1 MEIII
6 IIFYVWLVVTLLLLC
21 ERVSNNIWYGTP
33 KYFLQVS
40 HMNLLGV
47 IICSIVMFLINFP
60 LYICLFVHWL
70 FHIHIKEK

>member
-1 MEIII
+1 MEII
-6 IIFYVWLVVTLLLLC
+6 IIFYVWFVVTLLLLC
-21 ERVSNNIWYGTP
+21 ERASSNIWYGTP

-47 IICSIVMFLINFP
+47 IICSIAMFLIDFP

-70 FHIHIKEK
+70 FHIHINEK